1 MSHTVMVILAGLV
14 MLGIMLGTAKGNF
27 AGAVK
32 RFIPLWLLLS
42 VVNMLV
48 GIYSAG
54 YSFREEL
61 PILALVFAVPAAVA
75 VAARFIL
82 VKRT

>member
-1 MSHTVMVILAGLV
+1 MSHTMMVILAGLV
-14 MLGIMLGTAKGNF
+14 MLSIMMVSAKGNY

-32 RFIPLWLLLS
+32 RFLPLWLLLS

-48 GIYSAG
+48 GVYYAG

-61 PILALVFAVPAAVA
+61 PILLVVFGFPAAA
-75 VAARFIL
+75 TLLIKALLERRA
-82 VKRT
+82 

>member
-1 MSHTVMVILAGLV
+1 MSHTVQIILAGIV
-14 MLGIMLGTAKGNF
+14 MLAIMLGTAKGNY

-32 RFIPLWLLLS
+32 RFLPLWLLLS

-48 GIYSAG
+48 GVYYAG

-61 PILALVFAVPAAVA
+61 PILALVFAVPAAIA
-75 VAARFIL
+75 LLAKFIL
-82 VKRT
+82 AKRA